1 MPVGYL
7 PALPSRPAPL
17 EVLWGL
23 PCPTGGIIGLS
34 GGAQC
39 HPPTHTRGEARGH
52 SPAARPRRWSPPS
65 PCSQQDPAKRARR
78 GDSSQPSSDP
88 INGPSRG
95 RIPGL
100 GVLLA
105 SSPQPL
111 PCLPLPGAYR
121 LALGSCHPRV
131 APLALWSL
139 GGRKKK
145 NPGSAGSCQ
154 QNLEGGAQLKQN
166 LMWEIGHFCQT
177 RGVFALIPPEPS
189 RPLSS
194 CHSNHSSSPITGL
207 PPQKKSSGLQ
217 SRFALCCSRGGQGG
231 SAR

>member
-1 MPVGYL
+1 MGSPDPAATLQWERAGGGISAAPSAQGMGLMGTEMEGVPREPLSAPGSGAKLGKRGHLGCPWATYQL
-7 PALPSRPAPL
+7 SLLARLPWRSSGAFPALQ
-17 EVLWGL
+17 
-23 PCPTGGIIGLS
+23 GGIIGLS

-39 HPPTHTRGEARGH
+39 HPPTCTRGEARGH

-145 NPGSAGSCQ
+145 KIR
-154 QNLEGGAQLKQN
+154 AQL
-166 LMWEIGHFCQT
+166 E
-177 RGVFALIPPEPS
+177 AA
-189 RPLSS
+189 SS
-194 CHSNHSSSPITGL
+194 TW
-207 PPQKKSSGLQ
+207 
-217 SRFALCCSRGGQGG
+217 RGGHN
-231 SAR
+231 